1 MKLYIYEHCPF
12 SARVR
17 YVAGMLNIPLDVI
30 ILDYDDD
37 KTTNEIISSKQVPL
51 LIKESGEAMAESL
64 DIIQFLLE
72 SVNSSETA
80 QPAQTTLDWQRSA
93 FLPLQKIGYP
103 RWFKLDLP
111 EFKTTSAQRAWQAK
125 KETAELNFETLLNNT
140 PQIALQVQACIE
152 AAKPLL
158 KLRSYRH
165 VSLIDEAIL
174 FSILRGFFS
183 APEIQWDSE
192 VKDWME
198 SVSQKTQVRLL
209 QESLLQE
216 PLLHQPLQVIS
227 QK

>member
-37 KTTNEIISSKQVPL
+37 QTTNQIIGSKQVPL
-51 LIKESGEAMAESL
+51 LIKESGEALAESL

-80 QPAQTTLDWQRSA
+80 QPEQTTLDWQRSA
-93 FLPLQKIGYP
+93 FLPLQKIVYP
-103 RWFKLDLP
+103 RWSNMNLP
-111 EFKTTSAQRAWQAK
+111 EFKTASAQQAWRVK
-125 KETAELNFETLLNNT
+125 KETAELNFETLLNDT
-140 PQIALQVQACIE
+140 PQIALQVQACID
-152 AAKPLL
+152 AVKPLL
-158 KLRSYRH
+158 KLHSYQH
-165 VSLIDEAIL
+165 VALIDEAII

-183 APEIQWDSE
+183 APEIQWNSE
-192 VKDWME
+192 VKDWVE

-209 QESLLQE
+209 QE
-216 PLLHQPLQVIS
+216 PLQITS

>member
-30 ILDYDDD
+30 TLDYDDD
-37 KTTNEIISSKQVPL
+37 QTTNQIIGSKQVPL
-51 LIKESGEAMAESL
+51 LIKESGEALAESL

-80 QPAQTTLDWQRSA
+80 QPAQATLDWQRSA

-103 RWFKLDLP
+103 RWFKLGLP
-111 EFKTTSAQRAWQAK
+111 EFKTASAQQAWRVK
-125 KETAELNFETLLNNT
+125 KETTELHFESLLKDT
-140 PQIALQVQACIE
+140 PQIALQVQACID
-152 AAKPLL
+152 AVKPLL
-158 KLRSYRH
+158 KLHSYQH
-165 VSLIDEAIL
+165 VALIDEAII

-192 VKDWME
+192 VRDWMV

-209 QESLLQE
+209 QD
-216 PLLHQPLQVIS
+216 PLQITS

>member
-30 ILDYDDD
+30 TLDYDDD
-37 KTTNEIISSKQVPL
+37 QTTNQIIGSKQVSL
-51 LIKESGEAMAESL
+51 LIKESGEALAESL

-80 QPAQTTLDWQRSA
+80 QPAQATLDWQRSA

-103 RWFKLDLP
+103 RWFKLGLP
-111 EFKTTSAQRAWQAK
+111 EFKTASAQQAWRVK
-125 KETAELNFETLLNNT
+125 KETTELHFESLLKDT
-140 PQIALQVQACIE
+140 PQIALQVQACID
-152 AAKPLL
+152 AVKPLL
-158 KLRSYRH
+158 KLHSYQH
-165 VSLIDEAIL
+165 VALIDEAII

-192 VKDWME
+192 VRDWMV

-209 QESLLQE
+209 QE
-216 PLLHQPLQVIS
+216 PLQITS

>member
-17 YVAGMLNIPLDVI
+17 YVAGILNIPLDVI
-30 ILDYDDD
+30 TLDYDDD
-37 KTTNEIISSKQVPL
+37 QTTNQIIGSKQVPL
-51 LIKESGEAMAESL
+51 LIKESGEALAESL

-103 RWFKLDLP
+103 RWFKLGLP
-111 EFKTTSAQRAWQAK
+111 EFKTASAQQAWRVK
-125 KETAELNFETLLNNT
+125 KETTELHFESLLKDT
-140 PQIALQVQACIE
+140 PQIALQVQACID
-152 AAKPLL
+152 AVKPLL
-158 KLRSYRH
+158 KLHSYQH
-165 VSLIDEAIL
+165 VALIDEAII

-192 VKDWME
+192 VRDWMV
-198 SVSQKTQVRLL
+198 SVSQKTQV
-209 QESLLQE
+209 SLLQE
-216 PLLHQPLQVIS
+216 PLQITS

>member
-17 YVAGMLNIPLDVI
+17 YVAGILNIPLDVL

-37 KTTNEIISSKQVPL
+37 QTTNQIIGSKQVPL
-51 LIKESGEAMAESL
+51 LIKESGEALAESL

-103 RWFKLDLP
+103 RWFKLGLP
-111 EFKTTSAQRAWQAK
+111 EFKTASAQQAWRVK
-125 KETAELNFETLLNNT
+125 KETTELHFESLLKDT
-140 PQIALQVQACIE
+140 PQIALQVQACID
-152 AAKPLL
+152 AVKPLL
-158 KLRSYRH
+158 KLHSYQH
-165 VSLIDEAIL
+165 VALIDEAII

-192 VKDWME
+192 VRDWMV

-209 QESLLQE
+209 QE
-216 PLLHQPLQVIS
+216 PLQITS

>member
-37 KTTNEIISSKQVPL
+37 KTTNEIIGSKQVPL

-93 FLPLQKIGYP
+93 FLPLQK
-103 RWFKLDLP
+103 
-111 EFKTTSAQRAWQAK
+111 SAIHAGLSWTCQSLKPHRLNAPGKRK
-125 KETAELNFETLLNNT
+125 KRQPNST
-140 PQIALQVQACIE
+140 
-152 AAKPLL
+152 L
-158 KLRSYRH
+158 KLY
-165 VSLIDEAIL
+165 
-174 FSILRGFFS
+174 
-183 APEIQWDSE
+183 
-192 VKDWME
+192 
-198 SVSQKTQVRLL
+198 
-209 QESLLQE
+209 
-216 PLLHQPLQVIS
+216 
-227 QK
+227 

>member
-17 YVAGMLNIPLDVI
+17 YVAGMLNIPLDVNT
-30 ILDYDDD
+30 LDYDDNQ
-37 KTTNEIISSKQVPL
+37 TTNQIIGSKQVPL
-51 LIKESGEAMAESL
+51 LIKESGEALAESL

-80 QPAQTTLDWQRSA
+80 QPEQTTLDWQRSA

-103 RWFKLDLP
+103 RWSNMNLP
-111 EFKTTSAQRAWQAK
+111 EFKTASAQQAWRVK
-125 KETAELNFETLLNNT
+125 KETTELHFESLLKDT
-140 PQIALQVQACIE
+140 PQIALQVQASID
-152 AAKPLL
+152 AVKPLL
-158 KLRSYRH
+158 KLHSYQH
-165 VSLIDEAIL
+165 VALIDEAII

-192 VKDWME
+192 VRDWMV

-209 QESLLQE
+209 QE
-216 PLLHQPLQVIS
+216 PLQITS

>member
-17 YVAGMLNIPLDVI
+17 YVAGMLNIPLDVL

-37 KTTNEIISSKQVPL
+37 QTTNQIIGSKQVPL
-51 LIKESGEAMAESL
+51 LIKESGEALAESL

-103 RWFKLDLP
+103 RWFKLGLP
-111 EFKTTSAQRAWQAK
+111 EFKTASAQQAWRVK
-125 KETAELNFETLLNNT
+125 KETTELHFESLLKDT
-140 PQIALQVQACIE
+140 PQIALQVQASID
-152 AAKPLL
+152 AVKQLL
-158 KLRSYRH
+158 KLHSYQH
-165 VSLIDEAIL
+165 VALIDEAII

-192 VKDWME
+192 VRDWMV

-209 QESLLQE
+209 QE
-216 PLLHQPLQVIS
+216 PLQITS